1 MSLATPIAIRTLQRK
16 LYRKAKAEPNL
27 PLLPA
32 LRQDLPRGHS
42 ASRLRVGPGQ
52 MRARRAWT
60 ERPFTAIE
68 APGLE
73 KWLAGLREELV
84 SKVYYHATI

>member
-1 MSLATPIAIRTLQRK
+1 
-16 LYRKAKAEPNL
+16 
-27 PLLPA
+27 
-32 LRQDLPRGHS
+32 
-42 ASRLRVGPGQ
+42 